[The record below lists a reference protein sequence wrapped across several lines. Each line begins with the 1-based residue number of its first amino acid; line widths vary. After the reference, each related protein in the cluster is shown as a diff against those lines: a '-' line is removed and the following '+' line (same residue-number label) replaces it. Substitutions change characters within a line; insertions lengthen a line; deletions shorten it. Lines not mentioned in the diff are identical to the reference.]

1 MSTPTAVPAQCLSA
15 ADVLTQAGN
24 FSVLLAAAQVGVG
37 VGGWLVDLW
46 RLACLPS
53 VVCLLALWA
62 LLACV
67 ALRTARECSPCLPS
81 PTSLQPPD
89 QAAGLGAAL
98 SDRSLRA
105 TLFAP
110 TDRAFALLLADLDVS
125 AEDLLAR
132 PELLQKVRLGG
143 CGWLGG
149 VVGGLR
155 GCW

>member
-46 RLACLPS
+46 RLARLPS
-53 VVCLLALWA
+53 VVCLLARCGA

-67 ALRTARECSPCLPS
+67 ALRTASECSPCLPH
-81 PTSLQPPD
+81 LYPPPH

-149 VVGGLR
+149 VVGWLW